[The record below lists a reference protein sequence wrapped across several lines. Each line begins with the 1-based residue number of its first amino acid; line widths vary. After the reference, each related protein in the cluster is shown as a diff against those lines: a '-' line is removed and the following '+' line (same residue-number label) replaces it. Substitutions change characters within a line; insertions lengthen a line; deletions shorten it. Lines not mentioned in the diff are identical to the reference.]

1 VIGDSVPWKIEL
13 LRIAARLERRKTQK
27 RWTRQTT
34 FLVER
39 DIMIAAF
46 AIRKLTE
53 AHKLS
58 DDVARHEVV
67 VIQHPLSGRVP
78 DYMSYDR
85 IWQHYDLGDG
95 AEHVLTMSEFCNQII
110 HSFNWTVCCHEDGGL
125 GGIFFSSDTARR
137 KVLYFAYIDLIV
149 ILLREVG
156 YDNVVSMSMTRAE
169 NGDWKVTSL
178 LGADIRTAQG

>member
-27 RWTRQTT
+27 RWTQQTT

-58 DDVARHEVV
+58 DDVARREVV
-67 VIQHPLSGRVP
+67 VIQHPCLAP
-78 DYMSYDR
+78 
-85 IWQHYDLGDG
+85 
-95 AEHVLTMSEFCNQII
+95 C
-110 HSFNWTVCCHEDGGL
+110 
-125 GGIFFSSDTARR
+125 
-137 KVLYFAYIDLIV
+137 
-149 ILLREVG
+149 
-156 YDNVVSMSMTRAE
+156 
-169 NGDWKVTSL
+169 
-178 LGADIRTAQG
+178 RTT